1 MLYRQG
7 MILPNHPGNNG
18 EKPIIIGS
26 SAQLDGQ
33 LEYLHRGNY
42 GLVDERELCQAGVN
56 REDVDPMMAIKYWF
70 AFGAIK
76 PITDLCNPMAIDGNT
91 AIDVKGV
98 KIQRYATNEFFV
110 SYEGESV
117 KVDLNL
123 SPNEKYIPAYVL
135 PTHHFEWHNFAVL
148 HCGEG
153 DGWDL
158 KGHAW
163 HLF

>member
-1 MLYRQG
+1 
-7 MILPNHPGNNG
+7 
-18 EKPIIIGS
+18 
-26 SAQLDGQ
+26 
-33 LEYLHRGNY
+33 
-42 GLVDERELCQAGVN
+42 
-56 REDVDPMMAIKYWF
+56 MMAIKYWF

-123 SPNEKYIPAYVL
+123 SPNEKYNLNSFY
-135 PTHHFEWHNFAVL
+135 
-148 HCGEG
+148 
-153 DGWDL
+153 
-158 KGHAW
+158 KGARSW
-163 HLF
+163 VRIIYEISK